1 MLPVEVLGVSLDG
14 QHQPMVILR
23 HEDRILL
30 IAVGPHEAEAI
41 HFGLVGRDFGRPMTH
56 DLICNL
62 LAGLRGDL
70 KSVNVYK
77 LENDTFYA
85 YLNVEQKTASGE
97 VDQVVRIDSRPS
109 DSIAIASRTD
119 TPIFVAEEV
128 MDAAGQDASLLG
140 IVEEDEDDEEPDFE
154 P

>member
-109 DSIAIASRTD
+109 DSIAIASRTG

-140 IVEEDEDDEEPDFE
+140 IVEEDEDDEESDFE